1 MSAINATFS
10 MDAYKTNVFI
20 WGLFLTSSMIAAIH
34 LWPNYVSNSEIY
46 KNTKFENIENVF
58 NITQNLIQE
67 HSEEILNAKCLEYSS
82 LSWAKSVLAND
93 QALKR
98 AKAKA
103 CVHAD
108 SFLCIGRM
116 EQAPGAT
123 VQRWKGQIE
132 DLRKYSSHQDAV
144 GLDGEA
150 IEFEWIFS
158 KAFRH

>member
-1 MSAINATFS
+1 

-67 HSEEILNAKCLEYSS
+67 HSEEILNAKCLEYSP

-103 CVHAD
+103 
-108 SFLCIGRM
+108 LCPRRFFSMYWSDGTSTGSHSTKM
-116 EQAPGAT
+116 ERT
-123 VQRWKGQIE
+123 N
-132 DLRKYSSHQDAV
+132 
-144 GLDGEA
+144 
-150 IEFEWIFS
+150 
-158 KAFRH
+158 